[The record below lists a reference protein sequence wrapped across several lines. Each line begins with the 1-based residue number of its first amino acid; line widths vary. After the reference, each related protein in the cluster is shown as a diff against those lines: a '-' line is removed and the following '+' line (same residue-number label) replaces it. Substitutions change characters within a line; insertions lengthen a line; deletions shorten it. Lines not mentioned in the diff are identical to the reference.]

1 MRAPFSPEEDT
12 RLKAL
17 RDEGLSASEIAVRL
31 VAEGFPKRSRNS
43 LCGRI
48 HRLGLT
54 SKTGKHMRRGLPG
67 EEGRARGKVN
77 KAAAPGRADPVV
89 TRTAAEVKRL
99 AGRARDL
106 RMTNL
111 AAEIERASSDPGEVL
126 TEAAAAKAR
135 FADCLA
141 PTPASLPTPLDLR
154 RGIPFLGAPN
164 EACRFPLWA
173 DDARPSVEAMRI
185 CGAPVRPGRP
195 YCPAC
200 CALAYVPA
208 DPRRERA
215 RKAAQDERT
224 ARRRTQAWSA
234 A

>member
-12 RLKAL
+12 RLAAL
-17 RDEGLSASEIAVRL
+17 FAEGFSDSQIAAKL
-31 VAEGFPKRSRNS
+31 GAEGFPKRSPNS
-43 LCGRI
+43 VIGRR
-48 HRLGLT
+48 HRKGIVDAA
-54 SKTGKHMRRGLPG
+54 
-67 EEGRARGKVN
+67 RARQVTPLPKVERRAPP
-77 KAAAPGRADPVV
+77 KAVA
-89 TRTAAEVKRL
+89 TRTAAAEVKRL

-106 RMTNL
+106 GMTNL
-111 AAEIERASSDPGEVL
+111 AAEMERAGRDPGEVL
-126 TEAAAAKAR
+126 AVAATAEAR
-135 FADCLA
+135 LADCLA
-141 PTPASLPTPLDLR
+141 LTPASLPAPPDLR

-200 CALAYVPA
+200 CALAYVPV

-215 RKAAQDERT
+215 RQAAQDERT